1 MYINFIKHFRPFI
14 ILLMLLVLWIWA
26 SSFFSLPKEASPWIN
41 VPFFTITTVYPWADP
56 ETITTQII
64 EKFENEFQSIAWVS
78 SLESISAYNVWVI
91 SVEFERTK
99 NSTEAYS
106 ELQSAIDKV
115 KWDFS
120 PSVKMPVLKKTDTT
134 DSPILTFSVWWQ
146 YLQWAL
152 YDKVSF
158 LENELLKIQW
168 VSDVIIIWET
178 TNEIKIKFDY
188 EKLLLSKINYSQAI
202 NTIGT
207 YIDKFPAWK
216 KDLNESLYTLSLRT
230 YPKDLEKT
238 RDFLKDITLVNIDWK
253 TINLSEV
260 ANVIVEPSYAEK
272 YSYIDDK
279 KDSYNTITYQIKKV
293 PWSDILQI
301 IDEIHTVLEKQN
313 NYFTKNNLK
322 IFEVDS
328 QKESI
333 DSTYKT
339 FVWNFRQ
346 TSLIIFIIIFLSI
359 WFKESIAISIV
370 FPLVYFMS
378 FIYLTFIWY
387 TFNNIVS
394 FSLVLT
400 LWIMVDN
407 LVVISEWFEEWLN
420 KWYDKYKAI
429 NYSVS
434 TYWKALLSWNFTTI
448 SMFIPIWFML
458 SGKIGDFMKYM
469 PTTVDSV
476 LIFSMIASLL
486 FLPIIF
492 SLMNF
497 EPREVKE
504 SHFLFDKLKWFFT
517 FTIKH
522 FKLTLLFF
530 LILTLFTW
538 FLTKTFI
545 KVDFLPPVDT
555 NNIYV
560 NLQFDKNTSLEENKQ
575 ISAKIIKEINN
586 YFSQK
591 SWVLNFISLSI
602 WDYKTTDP
610 LLWVVYRNSFAP
622 EVSYL
627 NLRLIDTKQ
636 RTKWNISY
644 NLAWEIKEYLSKK
657 DFWAKLLSV
666 ESFIQK
672 SWPSKWKDINFLIEW
687 NNLEDLWKFY
697 FKISKELQE
706 IPWTYDWA
714 SSLEYTNWKL
724 EIVWDV
730 DKLKQFN
737 ISSGELDLLLASF
750 QFTDNYEPNGII
762 IEKLD
767 DFGWDLLDVKW
778 YIVFDEK
785 SKEALLN
792 TRIPAR
798 DIYLS
803 DIIKETKILP
813 EVKSISHSEWKMI
826 VNIWAYKTKETS
838 LWAITPKIDEIMK
851 TNLKDYPEVN
861 YSYSGDVQDMQKS
874 MADLMKAFWLGIL
887 FMFSVLVLHFS
898 SFKQAFLILSVI
910 PLLFVWAFLFLIIFW
925 LPFSFPAQLWM
936 FGLMW
941 VWVNTAILLLERYNE
956 IKNQN
961 LGKIEILLDVVKS
974 RLKPVLLTTTTT
986 ILGLVTLALT
996 DEMWWSLAMAFMW
1009 GLIIWTLVILLYIP
1023 AMLSW
1028 WMNNKK

>member
-78 SLESISAYNVWVI
+78 SLESISAYNVWVV

-134 DSPILTFSVWWQ
+134 DSPILTFSVWGQ
-146 YLQWAL
+146 YLPWAL
-152 YDKVSF
+152 YNKVSF
-158 LENELLKIQW
+158 LENELLKIKW
-168 VSDVIIIWET
+168 VSDVIIIWEI

-188 EKLLLSKINYSQAI
+188 EKLLLLKINYSQAI
-202 NTIGT
+202 NTIST

-216 KDLNESLYTLSLRT
+216 KDINESLYTLSLRT

-238 RDFLKDITLVNIDWK
+238 RDFLKDIALINIDWK
-253 TINLSEV
+253 SLNLSEV
-260 ANVIVEPSYAEK
+260 AQIIIEPTYAK
-272 YSYIDDK
+272 KNSYIDDK
-279 KDSYNTITYQIKKV
+279 IDSYNTVTYQIKKV

-301 IDEIHTVLEKQN
+301 IDEIHEVLEKQN
-313 NYFTKNNLK
+313 DYFTQSNLK

-339 FVWNFRQ
+339 FVWNFWQ

-370 FPLVYFMS
+370 FPLVYFAS

-407 LVVISEWFEEWLN
+407 LVIISEWFEEWLN

-497 EPREVKE
+497 KPREAKE
-504 SHFLFDKLKWFFT
+504 KHFLFDKLKGFFT

-530 LILTLFTW
+530 LFLTVFTW
-538 FLTKTFI
+538 FLTKIFI

-555 NNIYV
+555 NNIYI

-575 ISAKIIKEINN
+575 ISAKITKDINN
-586 YFSQK
+586 YFSK
-591 SWVLNFISLSI
+591 KPWVLDFTSLNI

-627 NLRLIDTKQ
+627 NLRLNNTKQ
-636 RTKWNISY
+636 RPKWNISY
-644 NLAWEIKEYLSKK
+644 NLAWDLKEYLSKK
-657 DFWAKLLSV
+657 DFWAKLISM

-697 FKISKELQE
+697 TQILWEIQK

-724 EIVWDV
+724 EIIWDV
-730 DKLKQFN
+730 NKLKQFN
-737 ISSGELDLLLASF
+737 ISSQEVDLLLTSL

-778 YIVFDEK
+778 YIVFDDK

-792 TRIPAR
+792 TRIPWR

-813 EVKSISHSEWKMI
+813 EVKSISHNEWKMI
-826 VNIWAYKTKETS
+826 INIWAYKTKEAS
-838 LWAITPKIDEIMK
+838 LWAITPKIDEILI
-851 TNLKDYPEVN
+851 NNIKDYPQIN
-861 YSYSGDVQDMQKS
+861 YSYSWDVQDMQKS
-874 MADLMKAFWLGIL
+874 MTDLIKAFWLGIL
-887 FMFSVLVLHFS
+887 FMFWVLVLHFS
-898 SFKQAFLILSVI
+898 SFKQALLILSVI
-910 PLLFVWAFLFLIIFW
+910 PLLFVWAFLFLVIFG

-941 VWVNTAILLLERYNE
+941 VWVNTAILLIERYNE
-956 IKNQN
+956 IRNQN
-961 LGKIEILLDVVKS
+961 LDRIELLLDVVRS

-986 ILGLVTLALT
+986 ILGLVTLAIT

-1023 AMLSW
+1023 AVLSW
-1028 WMNNKK
+1028 GLYRKR

>member
-14 ILLMLLVLWIWA
+14 ILLMLLLLGLWIN
-26 SSFFSLPKEASPWIN
+26 SFYSLPKEASPWIN
-41 VPFFTITTVYPWADP
+41 VPFFTVTTVYPWADP
-56 ETITTQII
+56 ETITNQII
-64 EKFENEFQSIAWVS
+64 DKFENEFSSIAWVT
-78 SLESISAYNVWVI
+78 SLDSISAYNVWVV
-91 SVEFERTK
+91 SVEFDRKK
-99 NSTEAYS
+99 NSSEAYS

-120 PSVKMPVLKKTDTT
+120 PNVKMPVLKKTDTT

-158 LENELLKIQW
+158 LEDELLKIQW
-168 VSDVIIIWET
+168 ISDIITIWESVK
-178 TNEIKIKFDY
+178 EIKIKFDY
-188 EKLLLSKINYSQAI
+188 EKLLLTKLNYSQAI
-202 NTIGT
+202 STIST
-207 YIDKFPAWK
+207 YIDKFPAGK
-216 KDLNESLYTLSLRT
+216 KDINNSLYTLSLRT

-238 RDFLKDITLVNIDWK
+238 RDFLKDITFVNIDWK
-253 TINLSEV
+253 TISLNEV
-260 ANVIVEPSYAEK
+260 AEVIIEPSYMEK
-272 YSYIDDK
+272 NTYIDDQ
-279 KDSYNTITYQIKKV
+279 KDTFNTITYQIKKV
-293 PWSDILQI
+293 PWSDILEI
-301 IDEIHTVLEKQN
+301 IDEIHNVLDKQN
-313 NYFTKNNLK
+313 DYFMKNNLK

-370 FPLVYFMS
+370 FPLIYFAS
-378 FIYLTFIWY
+378 FIYLSFIWY

-407 LVVISEWFEEWLN
+407 LVVISEGFEEWLGKWLN
-420 KWYDKYKAI
+420 KYEAI

-448 SMFIPIWFML
+448 SMFVPIWFML
-458 SGKIGDFMKYM
+458 SGKIWDFMKYM
-469 PTTVDSV
+469 PTTVDVV

-486 FLPIIF
+486 FLPIIL
-492 SLMNF
+492 SLMTF
-497 EPREVKE
+497 EQREIRE
-504 SHFLFDKLKWFFT
+504 NHFLFDKMKWFFT
-517 FTIKH
+517 FTLKH

-530 LILTLFTW
+530 LLLTLFTW

-560 NLQFDKNTSLEENKQ
+560 NLQFDTNISLEENKQ
-575 ISAKIIKEINN
+575 ISAKVNKEINN
-586 YFSQK
+586 FFSQRP
-591 SWVLNFISLSI
+591 WVLDFVSLNI

-610 LLWVVYRNSFAP
+610 LLGVVYRNSFAP
-622 EVSYL
+622 EVTYL

-636 RTKWNISY
+636 RLKWNISY
-644 NLAWEIKEYLSKK
+644 TLAWELKEYLLRK
-657 DFWAKLLSV
+657 DFWAKLISI

-672 SWPSKWKDINFLIEW
+672 SWPSKWKDVNFLVKW
-687 NNLEDLWKFY
+687 NNLEELGKFY
-697 FKISKELQE
+697 SKILKELQN
-706 IPWTYDWA
+706 IDGTYNWT
-714 SSLEYTNWKL
+714 SNLEYTNWKM
-724 EIVWDV
+724 EIIWDI

-737 ISSGELDLLLASF
+737 ITLQELDLLIASF
-750 QFTDNYEPNGII
+750 QFTTNYESNGII

-767 DFGWDLLDVKW
+767 DFSWDLLDVKW
-778 YIVFDEK
+778 YILFDDK
-785 SKEALLN
+785 SKETLLN
-792 TRIPAR
+792 TRIPWR
-798 DIYLS
+798 DIYLN

-813 EVKSISHSEWKMI
+813 EVKSISHSDWNMI

-838 LWAITPKIDEIMK
+838 LWAITPKIDEILK
-851 TNLKDYPEVN
+851 NNLKDN
-861 YSYSGDVQDMQKS
+861 TNISYSYSWDVKDMQKS
-874 MADLMKAFWLGIL
+874 MTDLIKAFWLWII
-887 FMFSVLVLHFS
+887 FMFLVLVLHFS
-898 SFKQAFLILSVI
+898 SIKQSLLILSVI
-910 PLLFVWAFLFLIIFW
+910 PFLFVWWFLFLVIFG

-956 IKNQN
+956 IKNNN
-961 LGKIEILLDVVKS
+961 LEKIELLLEVIKS
-974 RLKPVLLTTTTT
+974 RLKPVFLTTTTT

-1028 WMNNKK
+1028 WLDRKK